1 MTHTPLKNKKI
12 LIWATETEISIL
24 IDRKL
29 YKKPVDK
36 KQLLNLA
43 QMFLD
48 KAINK
53 DYYEDFKYVSNDFT
67 DN

>member
-1 MTHTPLKNKKI
+1 
-12 LIWATETEISIL
+12 
-24 IDRKL
+24 
-29 YKKPVDK
+29 
-36 KQLLNLA
+36 
-43 QMFLD
+43 MFLD